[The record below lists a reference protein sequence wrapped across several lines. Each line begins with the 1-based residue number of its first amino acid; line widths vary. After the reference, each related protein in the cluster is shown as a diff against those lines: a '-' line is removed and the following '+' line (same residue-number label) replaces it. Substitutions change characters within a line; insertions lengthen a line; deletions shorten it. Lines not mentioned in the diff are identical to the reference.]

1 MHKGIK
7 YVIIE
12 LCAESAKCL
21 TACDSTEAVG
31 NRRKCQFKN
40 KLVCFSLS
48 LSHSLFSS
56 LREEKRC
63 WNARA
68 GYVRE
73 REKETHALVQRH
85 NNNVEFHS
93 GWMSGANSPASYG
106 GPAPV
111 APSYGPAALI
121 HAPAASV
128 YAQPTE
134 SYYPAPPPTS
144 TTLAP

>member
-1 MHKGIK
+1 M
-7 YVIIE
+7 
-12 LCAESAKCL
+12 CAESAKCL
-21 TACDSTEAVG
+21 TAGDSTEAVG

-48 LSHSLFSS
+48 FSLSILFPPRREEMLKRARR
-56 LREEKRC
+56 LRE
-63 WNARA
+63 
-68 GYVRE
+68 RE